1 MKNNES
7 TTKIEK
13 EKKVQTQNS
22 IKDKLLAKW
31 QLKLNNL
38 LNMVQQKKNKIYK
51 SLISIVTEQ

>member
-1 MKNNES
+1 MKVLL
-7 TTKIEK
+7 IEK

-38 LNMVQQKKNKIYK
+38 LNMVQQKKKQN
-51 SLISIVTEQ
+51 LQISN

>member
-1 MKNNES
+1 MKVLL
-7 TTKIEK
+7 IEK

-38 LNMVQQKKNKIYK
+38 LNMAQQKKTK
-51 SLISIVTEQ
+51 STNL